1 MESIKSFLKIN
12 YSQLLTYGIPLLTF
26 GGYLFHQKRIIE
38 EQSKHIDNILK
49 IRKSELEHLLTKHK
63 DEIHERERKIMELN
77 LKLQLLT
84 SDYNNLFQEQMNP
97 RNNNNL
103 RFRTPGD
110 LLEQTDSEVTP
121 LN

>member
-1 MESIKSFLKIN
+1 MFS
-12 YSQLLTYGIPLLTF
+12 
-26 GGYLFHQKRIIE
+26 
-38 EQSKHIDNILK
+38 DILK

-84 SDYNNLFQEQMNP
+84 SDYNNLFHEQMNP